1 MITLSLSLSNP
12 QTLMYYNNA
21 IEGILTPILALAAV
35 GALIVSSTNIGFDEG
50 VKKGRDDGIIFCMEK
65 PKECKTTYDYLK
77 LQENQK

>member
-1 MITLSLSLSNP
+1 
-12 QTLMYYNNA
+12 MYDNNA
-21 IEGILTPILALAAV
+21 IEGVLFATLASVVV
-35 GALIVSSTNIGFDEG
+35 GVIIISSTSVGFDEG